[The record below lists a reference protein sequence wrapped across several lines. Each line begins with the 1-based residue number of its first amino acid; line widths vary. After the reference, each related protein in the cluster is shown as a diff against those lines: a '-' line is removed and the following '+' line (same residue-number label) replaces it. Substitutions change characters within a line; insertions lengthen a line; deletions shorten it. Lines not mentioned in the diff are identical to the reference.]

1 MKNII
6 LFDCIYN
13 TGNKRPSGPRA
24 HLRYEIRG
32 PAMCLGH
39 LEGGTVGTY
48 HEQYLPTPT
57 PPPHPQLLPLSWAKW
72 GNPGNFHEQLLF
84 FTNKGIYTQSEL
96 ALALLDL
103 EEDL

>member
-1 MKNII
+1 
-6 LFDCIYN
+6 
-13 TGNKRPSGPRA
+13 
-24 HLRYEIRG
+24 
-32 PAMCLGH
+32 MCLGH

-48 HEQYLPTPT
+48 HEQYLPP
-57 PPPHPQLLPLSWAKW
+57 PQLLPLSWAKW

-103 EEDL
+103 EEDF